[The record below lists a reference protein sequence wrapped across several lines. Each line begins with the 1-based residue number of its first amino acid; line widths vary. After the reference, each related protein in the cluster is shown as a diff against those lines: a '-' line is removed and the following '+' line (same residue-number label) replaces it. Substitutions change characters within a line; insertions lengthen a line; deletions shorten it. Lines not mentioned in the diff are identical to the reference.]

1 LVLVS
6 KTDSKE
12 STVAE
17 SVNRLTDEEIMASVK
32 ETLEVVGLKGAGSVA
47 WMLLEA
53 EAEKITSD
61 VQDPKRK
68 RHAELIYIRMVL
80 DTLESN
86 YREEKEIH
94 EGGEEPTY
102 DAG

>member
-1 LVLVS
+1 MS
-6 KTDSKE
+6 E
-12 STVAE
+12 
-17 SVNRLTDEEIMASVK
+17 NRLTDEEITESVR

-47 WMLLEA
+47 WMLLER
-53 EAEKITSD
+53 EAEKVTSD
-61 VQDPKRK
+61 IEDAKRK

-86 YREEKEIH
+86 YQDEKRVH
-94 EGGEEPTY
+94 ETGEEPEY